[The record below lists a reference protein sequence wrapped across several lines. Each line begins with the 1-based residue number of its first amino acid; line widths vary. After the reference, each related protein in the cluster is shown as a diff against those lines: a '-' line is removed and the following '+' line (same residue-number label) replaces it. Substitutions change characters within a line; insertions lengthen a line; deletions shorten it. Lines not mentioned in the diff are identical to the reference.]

1 MWQQHDL
8 NQSEHSVSIIS
19 TNESAL
25 LCLEHPDG
33 RTLLCVEG
41 ARKGPV
47 PAAALD
53 GVVGRVGD
61 VVVDELAHLHHQDG
75 VVAVRPVVPHGQGVA
90 DGPGRGQLHVTRT
103 ALTG

>member
-1 MWQQHDL
+1 MPGA
-8 NQSEHSVSIIS
+8 NSEHSISIIS

-33 RTLLCVEG
+33 RALLGVEG

-53 GVVGRVGD
+53 GVVGGVGD

-75 VVAVRPVVPHGQGVA
+75 VVIVPPLRSHRQRVT
-90 DGPGRGQLHVTRT
+90 DSPG
-103 ALTG
+103 